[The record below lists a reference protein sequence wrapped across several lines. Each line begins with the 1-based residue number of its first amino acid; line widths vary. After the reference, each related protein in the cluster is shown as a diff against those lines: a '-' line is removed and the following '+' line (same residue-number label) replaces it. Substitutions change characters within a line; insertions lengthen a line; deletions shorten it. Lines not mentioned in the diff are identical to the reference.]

1 MRQCTVK
8 PAWISHALKRRPYW
22 EGQTRLIPSVFYML
36 SFQEFL
42 KQKTVKRTL
51 LQTDNISSSHI
62 KKYPALRGHKNFRNS
77 RETENYIGHF
87 CQFSQKETFIY
98 TSKQHF
104 LFDFNLQFW
113 RSATL
118 FDSISLSFILSCS
131 LQSTNNCF

>member
-8 PAWISHALKRRPYW
+8 PVWIVHALKRRPYL
-22 EGQTRLIPSVFYML
+22 EGETRLMPSVFYML
-36 SFQEFL
+36 SFYAFL
-42 KQKTVKRTL
+42 KQKSLKRTL
-51 LQTDNISSSHI
+51 LQTDYIFIPQI
-62 KKYPALRGHKNFRNS
+62 KKHSALRGHKNFRNF

-98 TSKQHF
+98 TSKQHV